1 VKTSDEAM
9 LLTVVVV
16 IVVVAIFVMGFG
28 SGVAY
33 GREECKNELHKQVEE
48 NNRLLKENIA
58 LREAKEQS
66 K

>member
-1 VKTSDEAM
+1 M
-9 LLTVVVV
+9 LLTVAVV
-16 IVVVAIFVMGFG
+16 IAVVAIFVMGFG
-28 SGVAY
+28 IGVAY
-33 GREECKNELHKQVEE
+33 GREESKIELHKQVEE

>member
-1 VKTSDEAM
+1 MKKSDEAM
-9 LLTVVVV
+9 LLTVAVV
-16 IVVVAIFVMGFG
+16 IAVVAIFVMGFG
-28 SGVAY
+28 IGVAY
-33 GREECKNELHKQVEE
+33 GREEYKAELHKQVEE

>member
-1 VKTSDEAM
+1 MKKSDEAM
-9 LLTVVVV
+9 LLTVAVV
-16 IVVVAIFVMGFG
+16 IAVVAIFVMGFG

-33 GREECKNELHKQVEE
+33 GRDEYKNELHNQVEE
-48 NNRLLKENIA
+48 NNRLLKENIT